1 MSAEHGA
8 PKRLTRRRATIVASA
23 ATVGAAGLIAALALN
38 GAPGAARARPRQ
50 ARRSM
55 PRGRPSTPRSPGALQ
70 AIAKTAGSGASYYAY
85 IAAETGSEVVEV
97 NVSAGTIVGTISAD
111 SVEGVADHPGRFLPP
126 TSPRPASTTSSR
138 TISRPRR
145 RRRSRSAPTRRTSP
159 LSPTGKVVYATVT
172 SGDTGP
178 GGSDVVAAID
188 PATNTVTADSR
199 SARPHGR
206 WCSAPTGLTA
216 YVTTETGIYEIST
229 ATNKVVRVIPDLPPT
244 AAGYRPQPQRRDAL
258 RHQPWRGHRAR
269 ARRRNRQGHRRRRVG
284 AEPYSVT
291 VTPNGSTLYVADMD
305 SDSVSVLSAATLKA
319 SAKVSVGR
327 LPMSVT
333 VSPDGSQVWV
343 GNGFTGDVSVISTAT
358 NSVVATLARDR
369 HVQPRRRPDQDR
381 LRPRSLA
388 RSGGPPSRRTAARR
402 AVEAKGTH
410 PFGSE
415 Q

>member
-38 GAPGAARARPRQ
+38 GATGAAQGKTAAGANANAP
-50 ARRSM
+50 
-55 PRGRPSTPRSPGALQ
+55 GSTQHATLTRALQ

-97 NVSAGTIVGTISAD
+97 NVSAGSIVGTISAD
-111 SVEGVADHPGRFLPP
+111 SVEGVAITPDG
-126 TSPRPASTTSSR
+126 STAYLAETGQYYVIADDLA
-138 TISRPRR
+138 TKAQTKIEVGAYPQDV
-145 RRRSRSAPTRRTSP
+145 AV
-159 LSPTGKVVYATVT
+159 SPTGKVVYATVT

-188 PATNTVTADSR
+188 TATNTVTADIKVG
-199 SARPHGR
+199 P
-206 WCSAPTGLTA
+206 APRQLVFSPDGSTT

-229 ATNKVVRVIPDLPPT
+229 ATNKVVRVIPEAGATNGPQGIAVSPNGATLYVTNPGAGTVVALD
-244 AAGYRPQPQRRDAL
+244 AASGKVIASASGL
-258 RHQPWRGHRAR
+258 
-269 ARRRNRQGHRRRRVG
+269 

-305 SDSVSVLSAATLKA
+305 SDSVSVLSGATLTA
-319 SAKVSVGR
+319 TAKVSVGR

-358 NSVVATLARDR
+358 NSVVATLAQGTGTSNLD
-369 HVQPRRRPDQDR
+369 
-381 LRPRSLA
+381 
-388 RSGGPPSRRTAARR
+388 AALTKIVF
-402 AVEAKGTH
+402 APA
-410 PFGSE
+410 P
-415 Q
+415 